1 MSELSRNIAL
11 GAAAVGA
18 GVVIA
23 GATMLSAPNP
33 RSGGGNNGGGG
44 GGATVSVTVR
54 EIHPS
59 VSLSSPTNGDVFLS
73 PRLSTTINF
82 KDSQSVNLTLTSPN
96 GTTCDLGTYYD
107 TGSDWSS
114 PSGANYTGDIDVST
128 CDGGAHGVYAL
139 TASAPGLS
147 VSSELNFTY
156 SVFNI
161 RPASLDKNGDP
172 IVFVEYGEG
181 IGLVSFSATCN
192 GASSKVLDDY
202 NYVVE
207 DNEDH
212 IDEVLLPFKDKSVAA
227 GTCTVSATAKKAS
240 GEPIN
245 SQSVE
250 GATAT
255 TIITYTGL
263 QL

>member
-1 MSELSRNIAL
+1 MSELSKNIAL

-23 GATMLSAPNP
+23 GATILSTPNP
-33 RSGGGNNGGGG
+33 RSGVGNNGGGG
-44 GGATVSVTVR
+44 GGAFVSVTVR
-54 EIHPS
+54 EIHPA

-73 PRLSTTINF
+73 PHLSTTINF
-82 KDSQSVNLTLTSPN
+82 KDSQSVSLTLTAPN

-114 PSGANYTGDIDVST
+114 QSGANYTRDIDLST

-147 VSSELNFTY
+147 VSSEINFAH
-156 SVFNI
+156 SIFDL
-161 RPASLDKNGDP
+161 RPASFDSNGDP
-172 IVFVEYGEG
+172 VVFVEYGEG
-181 IGLVSFSATCN
+181 IGLVTFSAVCA
-192 GASSKVLDDY
+192 GASGDILNGY

-207 DNEDH
+207 KNEDY
-212 IDEVLLPFKDKSVAA
+212 IDEVLLPFKDKGVAA

-245 SQSVE
+245 SQSAE